1 MEAKQIICGLCATSD
16 YSSISS
22 YTSTNQ
28 YSVFKRNNLV
38 VYKSKSKPIRS
49 DAVVL
54 LSGGCIL
61 EFTAYIRKFIDSM
74 KFECDV
80 YVCENK
86 ETYNMLCVN
95 DIANFIDSLDNSHV
109 TVIGFSMGGVL
120 GSHALTQTRL
130 TKSTLIT
137 IDTPFDITR
146 SAPYIYDDFK
156 LYRPDILYL
165 YHVAVKNCTTA
176 TCFDYL
182 TTLTFDGYADFI
194 CKHYKLSREHFLSVN
209 KMNPDIR
216 NCKIISFNTMHDIVI
231 IPSNNQIY
239 IDEWRQKLHETSTY
253 TQCYFDMFQPGHC
266 TVWNQ
271 PHNSLIVCDQIRI
284 HIFLGAGSSATDI

>member
-1 MEAKQIICGLCATSD
+1 MEAKQIICGLCASSD
-16 YSSISS
+16 HSNISS
-22 YTSTNQ
+22 YTSNTK
-28 YSVFKRNNLV
+28 YRVLKRNNLTI
-38 VYKSKSKPIRS
+38 YKSKHKPVRS

-54 LSGGCIL
+54 LSGGCTL
-61 EFTAYIRKFIDSM
+61 EFCAYIRKFIDDM

-109 TVIGFSMGGVL
+109 TIIGFSMGGVL
-120 GSHALTQTRL
+120 GSHALAQTRR

-137 IDTPFDITR
+137 IDTSFNFVRGAHDV
-146 SAPYIYDDFK
+146 YDNFK
-156 LYRPDILYL
+156 VWRPDILKL
-165 YHVAVKNCTTA
+165 YHIAVKNCKTA
-176 TCFDYL
+176 NWFDYL

-216 NCKIISFNTMHDIVI
+216 NCKIISFNTIHDMVL
-231 IPSNNQIY
+231 IPSYNQTY
-239 IDEWRQKLHETSTY
+239 IDEWRQKLHDTSTF
-253 TQCYFDMFQPGHC
+253 THCYFDTIQPGHC
-266 TVWNQ
+266 TVWCQ
-271 PHNSLIVCDQIRI
+271 PHNSLIVCDQIRAA
-284 HIFLGAGSSATDI
+284 LEP